1 MNKNVIYL
9 SIPLPY
15 LPTYI
20 GNTHSK
26 ITLTWQS
33 NYTKLFIVHTSSH
46 TYVIINSF
54 EILAELLMSVRM
66 EIFHLY
72 QLKKINTVVH
82 YFYKLFLCF
91 IFFFRLQPHH
101 LQITGFAKEIFWQ
114 ILTNVLKKKKQRCV
128 KSTV

>member
-9 SIPLPY
+9 SIPMPY

-54 EILAELLMSVRM
+54 EILTELLMSVRM

-82 YFYKLFLCF
+82 YFYMLFLCF
-91 IFFFRLQPHH
+91 IFFFQAA
-101 LQITGFAKEIFWQ
+101 TSSFANYWFCQ
-114 ILTNVLKKKKQRCV
+114 RDLLTNFNKCTQKKKQRCV